1 MKTIEAFFIGL
12 LATLVLAACQ
22 DDTETAVPY
31 TNGESANVKFELDA
45 SSLHQNSATR
55 TFSPSYAK
63 NGFSIYAFKQ
73 VEGGTDYVFS
83 QSVTLDG
90 MNYTAQ
96 DQKLIGSAN
105 LPIGKY
111 KFVPAYGLVNQSSV
125 INVPTWTTLTNDLTF
140 SYATTSLMDEIFLST
155 DKEAND
161 LTEYSLGLDATA
173 NSTVTAT
180 LKRAVARVDVMFI
193 SAEKDGD
200 GYSEKAYEGE
210 GGNIF
215 ADKQLELV
223 ELRYKNINNAMTV
236 FGKNATQTRENR
248 NFQLNTLNYN
258 EPDSKVTVGNG
269 AATLVGQRDYTR
281 YDNVQES
288 DVISGSAHIFGNY
301 LFPNDNGDKIADLD
315 IYIKPVGGTGRVIT
329 ITQDAATKLP
339 LEQNKVTLVKVYV
352 LNDNNVFSTT
362 VDFEVEIE
370 TVWEDA
376 NEVNSS
382 IS

>member
-31 TNGESANVKFELDA
+31 TNGEPANVTFELDA

-55 TFSPSYAK
+55 TFSPSYDK
-63 NGFSIYAFKQ
+63 GGFSIYAFKQ
-73 VEGGTDYVFS
+73 VEGGTDYVYS
-83 QSVTLDG
+83 QSVTLGD
-90 MNYTAQ
+90 MSYSAQ
-96 DQKLIGSAN
+96 TQKLTGSAN

-125 INVPTWTTLTNDLTF
+125 INVPTWSTLTNDLTF
-140 SYATTSLMDEIFLST
+140 SYATTTLMDEIFLST
-155 DKEAND
+155 DKEANG

-173 NSTVTAT
+173 NDKVTAT

-193 SAEKDGD
+193 SANRGEN
-200 GYSEKAYEGE
+200 GYVEKAYAGE
-210 GGNIF
+210 GSNIF
-215 ADKQLELV
+215 SDKELETV

-236 FGKNATQTRENR
+236 FGKNATGTRENR

-258 EPDSKVTVGNG
+258 DADSKVTVGNG
-269 AATLVGQRDYTR
+269 AATLVGQSDYTR
-281 YDNVQES
+281 YDNVQKA
-288 DVISGSAHIFGNY
+288 DVISGGAHIFGNY

-329 ITQDAATKLP
+329 ITQDADTKLP